1 MPCRLEPVREYPQ
14 LTQIVS
20 EADIGRHLDKL
31 TRVRN
36 EIARI
41 IVGQAAVVEQLLI
54 GLLAG
59 GHCMI
64 EGVPGLGKT
73 LLVRVLG
80 RTLALDFRRVQF
92 TPDLMPSD
100 ILGTEI
106 LEEDHGTGKRS
117 FLFQKGPVFTN
128 LLLADELNRTPPKT
142 QAALLE
148 AMQEHTVSYGGKTH
162 PLPEPFFVLAT
173 QNPIEQSGTYPL
185 PEAQLDR
192 FLLHIRVEYPSE
204 SEERAILAQT
214 TGGTAYTI
222 EACMHASDVLA
233 VQKLTREVHLG
244 EDLLAWITSLIRATR
259 PEGSSIKEVTAWVR
273 WGAGPRAGQALAL
286 AAKARALLHG
296 RFAATREDV
305 MILAAPALRHRLL
318 LSFAAEAERRSPDD
332 VVKALLDSVPYPA

>member
-1 MPCRLEPVREYPQ
+1 MIQTVGEE
-14 LTQIVS
+14 
-20 EADIGRHLDKL
+20 
-31 TRVRN
+31 
-36 EIARI
+36 EIARHLEKLSQVRGEI
-41 IVGQAAVVEQLLI
+41 GRVIVGQAGVVEQLLI

-59 GHCMI
+59 GHCML

-148 AMQEHTVSYGGKTH
+148 AMQEHTVSYGGKTYA
-162 PLPEPFFVLAT
+162 LPEPFFVLAT
-173 QNPIEQSGTYPL
+173 QNPVEQSGTYPL

-192 FLLHIRVEYPSE
+192 FLLNIRVEYPSE
-204 SEERAILAQT
+204 SEELAILAQT
-214 TGGTAYTI
+214 TGEATI
-222 EACMHASDVLA
+222 ATKACMNGDDVLA
-233 VQKLTREVHLG
+233 LQKLTRQVHLG
-244 EDLLAWITSLIRATR
+244 EDLLAWITTLIRASR
-259 PEGSSIKEVTAWVR
+259 PTSSSIKEVSEWVR
-273 WGAGPRAGQALAL
+273 WGAGPRAGQALVL

-296 RFAATREDV
+296 RLAATREDV
-305 MILAAPALRHRLL
+305 KILAGPALRHRLL
-318 LSFAAEAERRSPDD
+318 LSFAAEADRRSPDD
-332 VVKALLDSVPYPA
+332 VIGALLDSVPYPS

>member
-1 MPCRLEPVREYPQ
+1 LIQ
-14 LTQIVS
+14 TVS
-20 EADIGRHLDKL
+20 EEDIARHLEKLSRVRGEIGR
-31 TRVRN
+31 V
-36 EIARI
+36 

-59 GHCMI
+59 GHCML

-148 AMQEHTVSYGGKTH
+148 AMQEHTVSYGGKTYA
-162 PLPEPFFVLAT
+162 LPEPFFVLAT
-173 QNPIEQSGTYPL
+173 QNPLEQSGTYPL

-192 FLLHIRVEYPSE
+192 FLLNIRVEYPSE
-204 SEERAILAQT
+204 SEELAILAQT
-214 TGGTAYTI
+214 TGEATI
-222 EACMHASDVLA
+222 ATEACMNGDDVLA
-233 VQKLTREVHLG
+233 LQKLTRQVHLG
-244 EDLLAWITSLIRATR
+244 EDLLAWITTLIRASR
-259 PEGSSIKEVTAWVR
+259 PTSSSIKEVSEWVR
-273 WGAGPRAGQALAL
+273 WGAGPRAGQALVL

-296 RFAATREDV
+296 RLAATREDV
-305 MILAAPALRHRLL
+305 KILAGPALRHRLL
-318 LSFAAEAERRSPDD
+318 LSFAAEADRRSPDD
-332 VVKALLDSVPYPA
+332 VIAALLDSVPYPS

>member
-1 MPCRLEPVREYPQ
+1 
-14 LTQIVS
+14 VS
-20 EADIGRHLDKL
+20 AAPTEAEIAARVDKL
-31 TRVRN
+31 ARVRA

-41 IVGQAAVVEQLLI
+41 VVGQEAVVEQLLI

-59 GHCMI
+59 GHCLL

-80 RTLALDFRRVQF
+80 QALELEFRRVQF

-106 LEEDHGTGKRS
+106 LEEDHGTGKRY
-117 FLFQKGPVFTN
+117 FKFQQGPVFTN

-162 PLPEPFFVLAT
+162 ALPEPFFVLAT
-173 QNPIEQSGTYPL
+173 QNPLEQAGTYPL

-192 FLLHIRVEYPSE
+192 FLLHIRVDYPTE
-204 SEERAILAQT
+204 AEEQAILAQT
-214 TGGTAYTI
+214 TGRSPAGI
-222 EACMHASDVLA
+222 DACMSGADVLA
-233 VQKLTREVHLG
+233 LQALTRDVHVG
-244 EDLLAWITSLIRATR
+244 EDLLQWITRLIRATR
-259 PEGSSIKEVTAWVR
+259 PSAASIPEIAEWVR
-273 WGAGPRAGQALAL
+273 WGAGPRAGQALVL

-296 RFAATREDV
+296 RYAATREDV
-305 MILAAPALRHRLL
+305 RRLAAPALRHRLL
-318 LSFAAEAERRSPDD
+318 LSFAAEAERRSADD
-332 VVKALLDSVPYPA
+332 VVALLLDAVAYPA